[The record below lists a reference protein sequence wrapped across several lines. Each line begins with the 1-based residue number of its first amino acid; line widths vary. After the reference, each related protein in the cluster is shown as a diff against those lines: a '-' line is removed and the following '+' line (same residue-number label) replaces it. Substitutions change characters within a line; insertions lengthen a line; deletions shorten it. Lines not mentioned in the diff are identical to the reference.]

1 MEKTEKIK
9 SEKKRQTTN
18 HGAMEKCRAVL
29 AVWTERR
36 RPAEICREL
45 GVPWMVLSEWQKRAM
60 EGMLQALEPRV
71 SLDKGPALSPRLQA
85 MLEKKRLTPP
95 AQGRLEKTLLSD
107 SEDKE
112 LARKRAAVVFA
123 VRSGQI
129 TAEEGAR
136 RLGVSRKTYYE
147 WEKRA
152 LQAMT
157 EAMED
162 KAPGRPST
170 PQDEEK
176 RRLQDEITELRNKL
190 FVAEKTVEV
199 RDMLHAYELQK
210 AKEKKGMLEEKKQKR
225 RKKP

>member
-1 MEKTEKIK
+1 M
-9 SEKKRQTTN
+9 
-18 HGAMEKCRAVL
+18 
-29 AVWTERR
+29 
-36 RPAEICREL
+36 
-45 GVPWMVLSEWQKRAM
+45 
-60 EGMLQALEPRV
+60 
-71 SLDKGPALSPRLQA
+71 
-85 MLEKKRLTPP
+85 
-95 AQGRLEKTLLSD
+95 SD

-112 LARKRAAVVFA
+112 LARKRAAAIFA

-147 WEKRA
+147 WERRA

-162 KAPGRPST
+162 KAPGRPSI

-176 RRLQDEITELRNKL
+176 QRLQSENAELRNKL

-199 RDMLHAYELQK
+199 RDMLHAYELHNAK
-210 AKEKKGMLEEKKQKR
+210 AKKGMSEEKKRKR

>member
-1 MEKTEKIK
+1 M
-9 SEKKRQTTN
+9 
-18 HGAMEKCRAVL
+18 
-29 AVWTERR
+29 
-36 RPAEICREL
+36 
-45 GVPWMVLSEWQKRAM
+45 
-60 EGMLQALEPRV
+60 
-71 SLDKGPALSPRLQA
+71 
-85 MLEKKRLTPP
+85 
-95 AQGRLEKTLLSD
+95 SD
-107 SEDKE
+107 SADKE
-112 LARKRAAVVFA
+112 LALKRAAVIFA

-157 EAMED
+157 EALED
-162 KAPGRPST
+162 KTPGRPSI

-176 RRLQDEITELRNKL
+176 QRLQDEIIELQNKL

-199 RDMLHAYELQK
+199 RDMLHAYELHN
-210 AKEKKGMLEEKKQKR
+210 AKTKKGMSEEKKRKQ

>member
-1 MEKTEKIK
+1 M
-9 SEKKRQTTN
+9 
-18 HGAMEKCRAVL
+18 
-29 AVWTERR
+29 
-36 RPAEICREL
+36 
-45 GVPWMVLSEWQKRAM
+45 
-60 EGMLQALEPRV
+60 
-71 SLDKGPALSPRLQA
+71 
-85 MLEKKRLTPP
+85 
-95 AQGRLEKTLLSD
+95 SD

-147 WEKRA
+147 WERRA
-152 LQAMT
+152 LQAIT

-162 KAPGRPST
+162 KAPGRPSI

-176 RRLQDEITELRNKL
+176 QRLQTEIAELQNKL
-190 FVAEKTVEV
+190 FVAEKTEEV
-199 RDMLHAYELQK
+199 RDMLHAYELHN
-210 AKEKKGMLEEKKQKR
+210 AKTKKGMSEEKKRKR